1 MAEPTPPGKGSEPE
15 AGSAASSPEAS
26 SKSGPGLGASPV
38 AETSLA
44 SSPGSG
50 AGHGASSVAETSPAS
65 SPSWGADDGASS
77 VAETSSAVGAGLDAS
92 SVAEMSSA
100 SGAGGGPGSASNAG
114 SGAGSGS
121 GSGVGDGSEAQ
132 RPSPADELEDS
143 RMPFLEHLRELRV
156 RLRNAVIAL
165 ILGFI
170 IAFVFS
176 QELFVIL
183 ARPLVAVWA
192 EVSVR
197 NPSLGAPMLY
207 FGSLVEP
214 FWVYLSVALWGGIF
228 VASPAI
234 FHQLWLFVA
243 PGLYR
248 HERRYGIAFAG
259 SSAVLFVGGAIF
271 CYILVLP
278 AAYRFFLNYSTNN
291 LADLQRGFGVLS
303 AHANA
308 IALQPLLGMD
318 AYLDFVKKLLLGFAL
333 VFELPLLIMFL
344 TLAGAVTHRS
354 LWRFNRWFI
363 VLSFVVAA
371 MLTPGPDVI
380 SQILMALPMVV
391 LYNGSILVAYFI
403 ARRRAAAARAA
414 EASYTADD

>member
-1 MAEPTPPGKGSEPE
+1 MADQPVPE
-15 AGSAASSPEAS
+15 AGSAPEARPEPSQTPGPEPSQGS
-26 SKSGPGLGASPV
+26 SQTP
-38 AETSLA
+38 
-44 SSPGSG
+44 
-50 AGHGASSVAETSPAS
+50 
-65 SPSWGADDGASS
+65 
-77 VAETSSAVGAGLDAS
+77 
-92 SVAEMSSA
+92 
-100 SGAGGGPGSASNAG
+100 GPGS
-114 SGAGSGS
+114 
-121 GSGVGDGSEAQ
+121 
-132 RPSPADELEDS
+132 SPAPDARPPQPGDELEDS

-165 ILGFI
+165 VLGFI
-170 IAFVFS
+170 VAFLFS
-176 QELFVIL
+176 QELFVVL

-192 EVSVR
+192 QVSVK

-234 FHQLWLFVA
+234 FHQLWMFVA

-248 HERRYGIAFAG
+248 HERRYGVAFAA
-259 SSAVLFVGGAIF
+259 SSGLLFIGGAVF
-271 CYILVLP
+271 CYFLVLP
-278 AAYRFFLNYSTNN
+278 AAYRFFLNYSTHN
-291 LADLQRGFGVLS
+291 LADLQSGLGVLS

-318 AYLDFVKKLLLGFAL
+318 AYLDFVKKLLLGFGL
-333 VFELPLLIMFL
+333 VFELPLLILFL

-371 MLTPGPDVI
+371 ILTPGPDVI
-380 SQILMALPMVV
+380 SQVLMALPMVA
-391 LYNGSILVAYFI
+391 LYNGSIFMAYI
-403 ARRRAAAARAA
+403 IGRRRAAAAKAA
-414 EASYTADD
+414 EASITADD